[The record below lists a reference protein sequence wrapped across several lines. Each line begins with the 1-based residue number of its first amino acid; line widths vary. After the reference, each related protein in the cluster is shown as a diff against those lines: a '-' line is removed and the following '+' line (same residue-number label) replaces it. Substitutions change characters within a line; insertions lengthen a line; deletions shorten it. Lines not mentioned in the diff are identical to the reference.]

1 MNLNFIFTEFLY
13 NYLPRPLTVA
23 NVWRKLNLKWTM
35 KFQFLYFGGK
45 NCIIIIIIIITI
57 MNLKTLDLKLLDF
70 IDGFVVK

>member
-1 MNLNFIFTEFLY
+1 
-13 NYLPRPLTVA
+13 
-23 NVWRKLNLKWTM
+23 M